1 MATLAQLQ
9 SEAAWRDEF
18 TPPSLAALGV
28 RLAAFFGV
36 PLSNVGTRGN
46 TAHLSGYHRSRR
58 WVRTSVYC
66 VSRTY
71 SVSRTPGDR
80 AGGDSNAICALDFK
94 PKTLAQLVAAC
105 RRLDEAT
112 RAGRLEKITEW
123 YGTFNGEKVVGFDNI
138 SNRAASS
145 DPSHLWHGHLSFDR
159 GRVDESHADVFEV
172 LTGDDDMTP
181 EQFADMLE
189 DPGRT
194 GARVRKALRHEVWGR
209 GTGLTTAGTVTA
221 IAAKVDIDPDELAA
235 ITGAVTAGVLASAD
249 ELVAAVLAALPD
261 GVRLTKGDVAD
272 ALKAVLRAGV
282 DGGT

>member
-1 MATLAQLQ
+1 MPTRAQLQ
-9 SEAAWRDEF
+9 SEAAWVDEF
-18 TPPSLAALGV
+18 TPSSLNILAV
-28 RLAAFFGV
+28 RLAIFWDV
-36 PLSNVGTRGN
+36 PRESMGTKGN
-46 TAHLSGYHRSRR
+46 EAHLSGYHRSRR
-58 WVRTSVYC
+58 WIKGSRYA

-71 SVSRTPGDR
+71 SVSRTAGDR
-80 AGGDSNAICALDFK
+80 AGGDSNAVCALDYK

-105 RRLDEAT
+105 RRLDQAT

-189 DPGRT
+189 DPGKT
-194 GARVRKALRHEVWGR
+194 GARVRKALRHEMWGR
-209 GTGLTTAGTVTA
+209 GTGLATASTVTA
-221 IAAKVDIDPDELAA
+221 IAGKVDIDPAELEA

-261 GVRLTKGDVAD
+261 GRLTKGDVED
-272 ALKAVLRAGV
+272 ALKSVLRAGV
-282 DGGT
+282 DGP